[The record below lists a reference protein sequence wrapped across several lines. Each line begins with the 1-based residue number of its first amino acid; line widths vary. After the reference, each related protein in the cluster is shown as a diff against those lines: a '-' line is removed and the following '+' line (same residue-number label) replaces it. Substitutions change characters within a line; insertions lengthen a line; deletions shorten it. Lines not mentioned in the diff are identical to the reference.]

1 MKQLISAADIRKAKS
16 DKLTYL
22 VVPAKDFIITP
33 EAREVAKMEGIELL
47 DVAPIVAVAE
57 TAPIA
62 EAAIATAAPSITAP
76 SITGQSI
83 TGPSTTAD
91 SIQAEIESHFP
102 ELDANKSAQI
112 QALVAKAMV
121 DFTQIPASPRQ
132 INDDGIVLVRGSA
145 VKLERFGGV
154 TEHHIGLTD
163 VIGAKDGSN
172 MGVGYMGWENAFFP
186 WTLTYDEVNVVLEGE
201 LHVKT
206 ASGTTIAKPGEIIFI
221 PKNSQVEFGTP
232 THVRYVYITY
242 PVEWV

>member
-16 DKLTYL
+16 ENKTYL
-22 VVPAKDFIITP
+22 VAPVKDFIITP
-33 EAREVAKMEGIELL
+33 EAREVAKTEGIELL
-47 DVAPIVAVAE
+47 DAE
-57 TAPIA
+57 PVCQVMTTSVL
-62 EAAIATAAPSITAP
+62 AASTPESTPSTPQATAE
-76 SITGQSI
+76 
-83 TGPSTTAD
+83 
-91 SIQAEIESHFP
+91 SIQAEIEAHLP
-102 ELDANKSAQI
+102 HVDAAKSAQI
-112 QALVAKAMV
+112 QALVAKAMA
-121 DFTQIPASPRQ
+121 DFIQIPTSPRQ
-132 INDDGIVLVRGSA
+132 INDDGIVLVRGNA
-145 VKLERFGGV
+145 VKLETFDGAPGKN
-154 TEHHIGLTD
+154 IGLTD

-242 PVEWV
+242 PVEWA